1 MGRKVR
7 IELDPDIPEE
17 EVIIRCPEI
26 TPEILKL
33 QKLAE
38 GDGGQRQNAEISLS
52 LGDREYFVAVK
63 NILFFETS
71 DSRTAAHTSDR
82 MYYTDKKLFELS
94 EFLPSDFMRVSKSCI
109 VNLQRISSI
118 RRDVTGVCEVFFE
131 GSEKR
136 IYVSR
141 MYYKPFREKLL
152 ELRIRNQ

>member
-7 IELDPDIPEE
+7 IELDPGVPEE

-26 TPEILKL
+26 TPEILRL

-38 GDGGQRQNAEISLS
+38 GDGGSRRNAEISLT

-63 NILFFETS
+63 DILFFETS
-71 DSRTAAHTSDR
+71 DNRTAAHTSDH
-82 MYYTDKKLFELS
+82 MYYTEMKLFELS
-94 EFLPSDFMRVSKSCI
+94 DFLPNTFMRVSKSSI
-109 VNLQRISSI
+109 VNMQRISSI
-118 RRDVTGVCEVFFE
+118 RRDVTGVCEVFFD

-152 ELRIRNQ
+152 EIRLRSQ

>member
-7 IELDPDIPEE
+7 IELDPGATEE

-38 GDGGQRQNAEISLS
+38 GGSQRQDAEITLT
-52 LGDREYFVAVK
+52 LGDREYFIAVK
-63 NILFFETS
+63 DILFFETA
-71 DSRTAAHTSDR
+71 DSRTAAHMPDR
-82 MYYTDKKLFELS
+82 MYYTDMKLFELS
-94 EFLPSDFMRVSKSCI
+94 DFLPNTFMRVSKSSI
-109 VNLQRISSI
+109 VNLQKISSI
-118 RRDVTGVCEVFFE
+118 RRDVTGACEVFFE

-141 MYYKPFREKLL
+141 MYYKSFREKLL
-152 ELRIRNQ
+152 EIRLRNQ